1 MSDSVLVFVREVIWH
16 QAGGYNW
23 NIMPQIQSFLTHVTA
38 LLHFYYNFLTLQKNG
53 LRLVHFSLGE
63 AVYKVPVDI
72 GGSHS
77 ALCLVTK
84 ISKRDRVQKCTTLLP
99 DTQGPARHFFEK

>member
-1 MSDSVLVFVREVIWH
+1 MEWSPKFFFGPGTYPKCVFCK
-16 QAGGYNW
+16 
-23 NIMPQIQSFLTHVTA
+23 
-38 LLHFYYNFLTLQKNG
+38 KNG

-84 ISKRDRVQKCTTLLP
+84 ISKRDRVQ
-99 DTQGPARHFFEK
+99 